1 MEQQTWK
8 FTFLDC
14 VYCDFANLAC
24 LLRVKIQFL
33 QFKKEELINFEDKN
47 KNALRELMSIIK
59 GFGKSIK
66 NSTYV
71 KVCLRTKLNKETD
84 NYISIKP
91 GQFHSILLVISKYIH
106 TTLLVVSQ
114 HSTQQTFKSIDSL
127 VCPINSTSASTPI
140 AVYS

>member
-1 MEQQTWK
+1 
-8 FTFLDC
+8 
-14 VYCDFANLAC
+14 
-24 LLRVKIQFL
+24 
-33 QFKKEELINFEDKN
+33 
-47 KNALRELMSIIK
+47 MSIIK

-127 VCPINSTSASTPI
+127 VCPINLTSASTPI
-140 AVYS
+140 AVFS